1 MQFDQRL
8 LSDGINALLE
18 LLLEISR
25 NRADQRTF
33 QTIQKLV
40 TFKNGW
46 EAMQVST
53 EAQMQQLLSQILHT
67 ILELSLIHI

>member
-25 NRADQRTF
+25 NRADQRTL

-40 TFKNGW
+40 TFENGW
-46 EAMQVST
+46 EAMQLST
-53 EAQMQQLLSQILHT
+53 KAQMQQA
-67 ILELSLIHI
+67 E